1 MLIDGTHQAKRL
13 DATTVLVARS
23 SPRAWATPLA
33 CDGRAVRVDLRD
45 PSKAAVAAVA
55 EAVGGALAARLGYN
69 PALGRVENDWFWS
82 VGANA
87 FSDTSGGA
95 AVTATQAEWV
105 WRGYVVAAVDAAAA
119 RVNRGV
125 AALAAKAV
133 DAATEDF
140 FAEGGGELRRRRDA
154 VLAGWRVATGAA
166 GRLDFVAA
174 VEAAEAAAREAAAF
188 EAAARAFADAT
199 GPRRCRRRR
208 RVRGAAAHLALA
220 LASVLAWAA
229 RRRALATR
237 AKPKVN

>member
-1 MLIDGTHQAKRL
+1 MCI
-13 DATTVLVARS
+13 
-23 SPRAWATPLA
+23 
-33 CDGRAVRVDLRD
+33 RD
-45 PSKAAVAAVA
+45 RTRT
-55 EAVGGALAARLGYN
+55 ARLGYN

-119 RVNRGV
+119 RVNRGA